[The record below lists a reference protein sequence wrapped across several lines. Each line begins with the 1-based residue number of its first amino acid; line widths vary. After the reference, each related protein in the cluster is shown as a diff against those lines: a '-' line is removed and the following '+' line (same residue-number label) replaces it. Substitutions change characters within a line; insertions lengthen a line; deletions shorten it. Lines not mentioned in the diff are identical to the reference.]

1 MEEYDSLKKEIELSE
16 KKEESDSN
24 TNENTEKTEEKGNDE
39 VKNED
44 VEVLAEYTL
53 SDGIGWYTRHFMVIK
68 NNSNETIDVSTS
80 SLAYSEDGSMVG
92 AADSSFNAL
101 GAGCTSVT
109 YEAFETEAN
118 ISSYETKINAS
129 KSDYYKSVIQDLSYE
144 QNDIEGGAVFQVTN
158 NGSEPAEY
166 VEGYALF
173 FLNGELVEYGSDY
186 FMDDDSQIKPDETIS
201 KQITS
206 YKEFD
211 KIEFYFTGRR

>member
-1 MEEYDSLKKEIELSE
+1 MVCVLFWQGVKREVVEFFKRNMIKVVTERNELQESYDKLLEEYDSLKKEIELSE

-39 VKNED
+39 VKN
-44 VEVLAEYTL
+44 
-53 SDGIGWYTRHFMVIK
+53 
-68 NNSNETIDVSTS
+68 
-80 SLAYSEDGSMVG
+80 
-92 AADSSFNAL
+92 
-101 GAGCTSVT
+101 
-109 YEAFETEAN
+109 
-118 ISSYETKINAS
+118 
-129 KSDYYKSVIQDLSYE
+129 
-144 QNDIEGGAVFQVTN
+144 
-158 NGSEPAEY
+158 EY